1 MKIWPKEMLYLE
13 LENCGGST
21 DASFGMN
28 FMTLY

>member
-1 MKIWPKEMLYLE
+1 MLYLE